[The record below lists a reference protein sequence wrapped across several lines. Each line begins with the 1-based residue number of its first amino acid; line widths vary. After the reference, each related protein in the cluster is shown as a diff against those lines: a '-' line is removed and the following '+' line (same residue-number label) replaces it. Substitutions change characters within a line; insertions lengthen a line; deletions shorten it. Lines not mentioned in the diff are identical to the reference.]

1 MPETRRQKG
10 LIIGLK
16 QSKIIVIIHILKLKK
31 KFLNH
36 SKKDFKIIQ
45 KRWKVVSLSLIM
57 FIYCIIK
64 CHKINANRGG
74 SYINSPD
81 WTMKKQK

>member
-31 KFLNH
+31 NFLNH
-36 SKKDFKIIQ
+36 SKKDFKII
-45 KRWKVVSLSLIM
+45 
-57 FIYCIIK
+57 
-64 CHKINANRGG
+64 
-74 SYINSPD
+74 
-81 WTMKKQK
+81 